1 MRKFISKEVK
11 FTTIST
17 QEIKI
22 ENGNVTGVSLEDFT
36 VTGDYSLERADKVA
50 KEHFSGKN
58 VVVTNVHN
66 FSKVYRME
74 TEKFIEMAEEVQ
86 EEE

>member
-17 QEIKI
+17 QKIKI
-22 ENGNVTGVSLEDFT
+22 ENGNVTVVPLEDFT
-36 VTGDYSLERADKVA
+36 VTGEYSKERANKVA
-50 KEHFSGKN
+50 KKHFSGKN
-58 VVVTNVHN
+58 VVVTNVYN

>member
-50 KEHFSGKN
+50 KKHFSGKN

-74 TEKFIEMAEEVQ
+74 TEKFIEIAEEVQ

>member
-22 ENGNVTGVSLEDFT
+22 ENGNVTGVPLEDFT
-36 VTGDYSLERADKVA
+36 VIGEYSKERADKVA
-50 KEHFSGKN
+50 KKHFSCKN
-58 VVVTNVHN
+58 VVVTNVNN

>member
-22 ENGNVTGVSLEDFT
+22 ENGNVTGVPLEDFT
-36 VTGDYSLERADKVA
+36 VTGEYSKERADKVA
-50 KEHFSGKN
+50 KKHFSGKN
-58 VVVTNVHN
+58 VVVTNVYN